1 MLNFSFVFKD
11 LKTIEFRLCSL
22 KVLENSTGQLYS
34 VFVALVTFS
43 YSKSKVVSVRSTCL
57 VVFLLHK
64 PLSLKEKSSKV
75 VVFSTRL
82 LE

>member
-43 YSKSKVVSVRSTCL
+43 YSKSKVVSV
-57 VVFLLHK
+57 
-64 PLSLKEKSSKV
+64 
-75 VVFSTRL
+75 
-82 LE
+82 